1 MPTKQQFWK
10 GLIILLVGVLVT
22 AYSQP
27 TVDYWMM
34 FATGLGALLPYL
46 AKGIIAFWPSTS
58 DINDLNWPNVL
69 SGFLLALGS
78 AITEGAAIFIVNHQ
92 MIWPLFGKL
101 VAGVFLSYLSTTFFS
116 RPAIQSAKLTFNFKQ
131 AA

>member
-1 MPTKQQFWK
+1 MTKQQFFK
-10 GLIILLVGVLVT
+10 GLITLLVGVFVT

-34 FATGLGALLPYL
+34 FATGLGAVLPYV
-46 AKGIIAFWPSTS
+46 AKGLIVFWPSTS
-58 DINDLNWPNVL
+58 QINDLKWSDVL

-116 RPAIQSAKLTFNFKQ
+116 RPAIQSTKLTFTKQ